1 MTTMIRP
8 FLSIFIL
15 MISIACGIKNKP
27 NESNTNT
34 IDSSS
39 VVSSSIKSVPS
50 VTQQEQLCNYDNQ
63 VSSLGV
69 GLVIAP
75 TTFEI
80 YHDSLLKDKMA
91 SWDMYQD
98 ASNLN
103 VCSKFFKPDYGIMHF
118 VCIGITHK
126 AYKVLVNFSD
136 IKYLPK
142 TKNYNFETWEE
153 YILQSY
159 GISRMERLT
168 GNVSTKHPLRINPN
182 DKADTLIIPNGHE
195 LFCPIEM
202 KGDWIKVKYDC
213 FYQDEDNAHEDEP
226 CHNYIDQCKDPFMG
240 WMRWRQENQL
250 LIDIYLMP

>member
-1 MTTMIRP
+1 MIRP

-50 VTQQEQLCNYDNQ
+50 VTQQEQLCGYDNQ

-168 GNVSTKHPLRINPN
+168 GNVSKKHPLRINPD
-182 DKADTLIIPNGHE
+182 DKADT
-195 LFCPIEM
+195 
-202 KGDWIKVKYDC
+202 
-213 FYQDEDNAHEDEP
+213 
-226 CHNYIDQCKDPFMG
+226 
-240 WMRWRQENQL
+240 
-250 LIDIYLMP
+250 